1 MANVTVTTKVQITN
15 PLGDVEPITAAL
27 YTQSYTARLD
37 QTYSLSDTVA
47 VTAWDPTAA
56 TAAATNFDFLYIE
69 TDATAGVHAEF
80 VTNKGSTAAA
90 TDTKLVMKNLP
101 FLLGSDDSF
110 SASGFAGSLDVIDK
124 ISFVNPT
131 NGTTVSV
138 RLILLT

>member
-15 PLGDVEPITAAL
+15 QLGDVEPITSAL
-27 YTQSYTARLD
+27 FTQSYTARFD

-56 TAAATNFDFLYIE
+56 TAAATNFDYLYIE

-101 FLLGSDDSF
+101 LMLGSDDSF
-110 SASGFAGSLDVIDK
+110 SASGFAGALDVIDK

>member
-1 MANVTVTTKVQITN
+1 MASVTVTVKAQITN
-15 PLGDVEPITAAL
+15 PLGDVEPITSAV
-27 YTQSYTARLD
+27 YTQTFTAKYD
-37 QTYSLSDTVA
+37 QTWSISDTVA

-101 FLLGSDDSF
+101 LMLGSDDSF

-131 NGTTVSV
+131 NGTAVSV